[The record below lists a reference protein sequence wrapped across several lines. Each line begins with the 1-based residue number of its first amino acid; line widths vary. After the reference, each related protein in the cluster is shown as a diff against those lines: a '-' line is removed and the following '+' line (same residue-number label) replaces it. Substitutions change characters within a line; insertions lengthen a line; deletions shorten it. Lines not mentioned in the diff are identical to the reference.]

1 MVLGVIKKA
10 FGDYNEKELKKLWPL
25 VEVVAGW
32 EDEIAGLSDDEL
44 REKTAE
50 FRERLSDGETL
61 DDALSAL
68 YGVSYRDLAAA
79 WAGSLGGESV
89 P

>member
-1 MVLGVIKKA
+1 LTRYLEERRDFDLLVALLARLG
-10 FGDYNEKELKKLWPL
+10 
-25 VEVVAGW
+25 
-32 EDEIAGLSDDEL
+32 
-44 REKTAE
+44 
-50 FRERLSDGETL
+50 DGETL

-79 WAGSLGGESV
+79 WAGSLGGQSA